1 MNFYQNIEP
10 FLEYFF
16 SIRKLE
22 NYFSFDIEIPKT
34 WGVPKTISAEGQTVP
49 FDSQK
54 GENFR
59 GLSIVCEI
67 NEKEVDKTV
76 QNILKLIK
84 ANKEREQKELLF
96 KDVVSELKK
105 TFESSDLDSLKRLN
119 FYFENQ
125 SDKELEDDGP
135 TETIGLAE

>member
-59 GLSIVCEI
+59 GLSILCEI
-67 NEKEVDKTV
+67 NEKEVDKRNRACQCV
-76 QNILKLIK
+76 CCRDLQ
-84 ANKEREQKELLF
+84 QK
-96 KDVVSELKK
+96 S
-105 TFESSDLDSLKRLN
+105 
-119 FYFENQ
+119 
-125 SDKELEDDGP
+125 
-135 TETIGLAE
+135 AE